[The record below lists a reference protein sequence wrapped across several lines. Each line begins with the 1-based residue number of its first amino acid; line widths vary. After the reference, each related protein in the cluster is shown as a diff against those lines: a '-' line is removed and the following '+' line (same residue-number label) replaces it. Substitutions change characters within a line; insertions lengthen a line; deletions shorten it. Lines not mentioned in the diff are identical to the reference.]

1 MYTQSAEANRKS
13 HTNITYFRPQTQLFL
28 ILVKHRPFT
37 WIRTQNAQRS
47 LTSTMVYVMEF
58 YVDGGCRGN
67 GRPWAVGAAAC
78 VLKTR
83 SGSSISQTLRLPRD
97 EDIPT
102 NQRAEITAIIMALEW
117 ALEKYE
123 ELNSYPRLVLRIHSD
138 SRYAIGCMDNWIYK
152 WARNGWQNAAGY
164 EVANRDLIEKAS
176 DLDDKVKELG
186 SVDYIWVPRS
196 ENEEADELCND
207 MLDELEY

>member
-1 MYTQSAEANRKS
+1 
-13 HTNITYFRPQTQLFL
+13 
-28 ILVKHRPFT
+28 
-37 WIRTQNAQRS
+37 
-47 LTSTMVYVMEF
+47 MVYVMEF

-67 GRPWAVGAAAC
+67 GRPWAIGAAAC

-83 SGSSISQTLRLPRD
+83 SGSSFHRTAAI
-97 EDIPT
+97 
-102 NQRAEITAIIMALEW
+102 AAIIIALQW

-123 ELNSYPRLVLRIHSD
+123 ELDSCPRLVLRIHSD

-152 WARNGWQNAAGY
+152 WARNGWRNAAGY
-164 EVANRDLIEKAS
+164 EVANRDLIERAS

-186 SVDYIWVPRS
+186 SVDYIWIPRS

-207 MLDELEY
+207 KLDELE